1 MIKLYGNPASTCT
14 RKVLTALAET
24 DTPYELHI
32 VDLGKGEH
40 KKEPNLV
47 RQPFGQIPAI
57 DDDGFES
64 AAREFADSGV
74 SVTAKFHS
82 NFQITEDPSQ
92 DPCGLVVRAQ
102 NQSLQTHR

>member
-1 MIKLYGNPASTCT
+1 
-14 RKVLTALAET
+14 LTVDHRDRDGAFVAGSGA
-24 DTPYELHI
+24 DTFKGLGSHI
-32 VDLGKGEH
+32 FV
-40 KKEPNLV
+40 
-47 RQPFGQIPAI
+47 IAI